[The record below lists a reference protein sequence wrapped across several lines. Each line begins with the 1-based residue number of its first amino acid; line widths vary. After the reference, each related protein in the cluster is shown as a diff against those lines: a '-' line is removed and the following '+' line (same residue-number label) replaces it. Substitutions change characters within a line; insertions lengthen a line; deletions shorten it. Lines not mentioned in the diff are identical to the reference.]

1 MPDEAGAPVA
11 SVFPILALRLRAA
24 LNTSDNPGDLPR
36 QPFCRLLQSYCSSKQ
51 EVIPLKR
58 SIPRLVVVLGLFV
71 LATAQLVRA
80 QDSSSDPA
88 KIDKSKFI
96 GQTLAGQAAAAPAQ
110 ESLPALVRRVKPSV
124 VSVLTYDAKGEPLIS
139 GTGFFIRA
147 GEVITNMHVIRGAHR
162 VEIHTLD
169 GKGRTYP
176 VDGALAVDEE
186 ADLALLSVDLP
197 AERSRPLTFASA
209 LPDEGEQIFVIGNP
223 LRLEGSVSEGI
234 VAAVREV
241 PDLGRIIQITA
252 PVSHGN
258 SGSPLLNMR
267 GQVVGIVTV
276 KVTNGQNI
284 NLALGGA
291 RITALEK
298 GKLMSFDQV
307 GAKNRSATQPELLA
321 ELWYRGGIDSL
332 WLGNYDSAL
341 NYFETAA
348 NRNPRRPETWIQ
360 IGYCK
365 VKQGRNDEAIRAYR
379 RALQL
384 KPTSADTYNKLGDAF
399 YYGAHFNE
407 AIDAYRQAARLRPDQ
422 AEAYYNLGLAYLEIG
437 DRQSALAQSRVLDSI
452 DPELNK
458 KLLAELQ
465 R

>member
-1 MPDEAGAPVA
+1 
-11 SVFPILALRLRAA
+11 
-24 LNTSDNPGDLPR
+24 LNR
-36 QPFCRLLQSYCSSKQ
+36 KF
-51 EVIPLKR
+51 
-58 SIPRLVVVLGLFV
+58 PRLV
-71 LATAQLVRA
+71 LALSLLIFAYAQPSR
-80 QDSSSDPA
+80 
-88 KIDKSKFI
+88 
-96 GQTLAGQAAAAPAQ
+96 AQ
-110 ESLPALVRRVKPSV
+110 ESPAEEPQTDKPKFVVQTESLPDLVRRVKPSV
-124 VSVLTYDAKGEPLIS
+124 VSVLTYDVKGEPLIS
-139 GTGFFIRA
+139 GTGFFIRP
-147 GEVITNMHVIRGAHR
+147 GEVVTNMHVIRGARR
-162 VEIHTLD
+162 VEVHTLD

-176 VDGALAVDEE
+176 VTGALATDEE
-186 ADLALLSVDLP
+186 ADLALLKVELP
-197 AERSRPLTFASA
+197 ADRSRPLTFATA

-223 LRLEGSVSEGI
+223 LRLEGSVSDGI
-234 VAAVREV
+234 VSAVREV

-267 GQVVGIVTV
+267 GQVIGIVTV

-284 NLALGGA
+284 NLALGVA
-291 RITALEK
+291 RIASMTK
-298 GKLMSFDQV
+298 GQLMPFDQI
-307 GAKNRSATQPELLA
+307 AARNKSITQPELLA

-341 NYFETAA
+341 SYFETAA

-384 KPTSADTYNKLGDAF
+384 RPTSADTYNKLGDAYF
-399 YYGAHFNE
+399 FWAHFDE

-422 AEAYYNLGLAYLEIG
+422 PEAYYNLGLAYLEIG
-437 DRQSALAQSRVLDSI
+437 DRESAMAQSRLLEPLDAG
-452 DPELNK
+452 LNK
-458 KLLAELQ
+458 RLLAELK